1 MIMGNVKWGRQP
13 PSRSQAGLL
22 EESMV
27 EQEDEVAGGEA
38 RLTRQPSGKG
48 LSDYLKSSEWLSE
61 TSKISNDTSDWPLR
75 LHTASWEDQGGGPPN
90 WTRGPPNW
98 IASSSDILLGGLYI
112 KIKSCYVWPWRLW
125 LWLPQAYI
133 SHIHIHIPPHIHF
146 ATNTINLPSCRLLCC
161 CSRREN
167 KRVEDGR
174 FAGDQIFKDFV
185 LPDLFARQQSYGQWS
200 CVNRISFSVLYITLT
215 SWLPSN

>member
-1 MIMGNVKWGRQP
+1 MKFGFPDRV
-13 PSRSQAGLL
+13 
-22 EESMV
+22 
-27 EQEDEVAGGEA
+27 DEVGNQFVHINNLNFGHLDILHRSAF
-38 RLTRQPSGKG
+38 RLSRYNLPYKHFLYQNCSRYTC
-48 LSDYLKSSEWLSE
+48 LC
-61 TSKISNDTSDWPLR
+61 TILR
-75 LHTASWEDQGGGPPN
+75 LICYYT
-90 WTRGPPNW
+90 NW
-98 IASSSDILLGGLYI
+98 IVSSSDILLGGLYI

-174 FAGDQIFKDFV
+174 FAGDQIFIDFV
-185 LPDLFARQQSYGQWS
+185 LPDLFAHQQSYGQYS
-200 CVNRISFSVLYITLT
+200 NVKSVSKSVCT
-215 SWLPSN
+215 SRWLVDYLRTSGGGIFHWEQPETVPFLK

>member
-1 MIMGNVKWGRQP
+1 MRSSTSISISGW
-13 PSRSQAGLL
+13 PSGG
-22 EESMV
+22 V
-27 EQEDEVAGGEA
+27 DGGAGGWGGWGGGA
-38 RLTRQPSGKG
+38 ADSATIWKRT
-48 LSDYLKSSEWLSE
+48 EWLSE
-61 TSKISNDTSDWPLR
+61 KQWMIIWNDLKEYQRSPNDTSDWPLR
-75 LHTASWEDQGGGPPN
+75 LHTASWEDQGGGLPN

-98 IASSSDILLGGLYI
+98 IVSSSDILLGGLYI

-174 FAGDQIFKDFV
+174 FAGDQIFIAFV
-185 LPDLFARQQSYGQWS
+185 LPDLFAHQQNYGQ
-200 CVNRISFSVLYITLT
+200 
-215 SWLPSN
+215 